1 MKEHKDVHYVCNALD
16 GYIETIGMDNIVQ
29 ICRNNASNM
38 WNAIILLIHHFSKPL
53 LSKLC
58 SSCLDMLLEDWG
70 KELG

>member
-1 MKEHKDVHYVCNALD
+1 MKECKDVHYMCNALV

-29 ICRNNASNM
+29 IYKNNASNM
-38 WNAIILLIHHFSKPL
+38 WNAINLLIHHFSKSL
-53 LSKLC
+53 LSKLF